1 MRPFVLLL
9 LPLALAACHREP
21 AAEPPASAP
30 GPAAVSATAADSAAA
45 DNPRALEAYH
55 WRLRSA
61 VTGDDRPLDALSI
74 EGGDPLT
81 LDFRDGRIGLSGGC
95 NRGSAGYAVEG
106 GTLRVED
113 FAQTMMA
120 CPDARLMALDN
131 EATRALAGAL
141 TWQLETAAAGEAP
154 TLVLANAGGDT
165 LTFDG
170 AATAETR
177 YGGPGETVFLEV
189 APERV
194 ACSHPLMPD
203 HRCLQ
208 VREVRYDDN
217 GLRQG
222 EPGDWQ
228 PLYQE
233 IEGYTHTPG
242 VRNVLRL
249 KRFERTNVPADA
261 SSIAY
266 VLDMT
271 VESEST
277 H

>member
-1 MRPFVLLL
+1 MRPLVMLL

-21 AAEPPASAP
+21 AADPPVPASDAPPAA
-30 GPAAVSATAADSAAA
+30 ATAADSAAV
-45 DNPRALEAYH
+45 DNPRALEAHH

-61 VTGDDRPLDALSI
+61 AGGDGQPLQALSVA
-74 EGGDPLT
+74 ELPPLVA
-81 LDFRDGRIGLSGGC
+81 DFRDGRIGLSGGC
-95 NRGSAGYAVEG
+95 NRGSASYAVEN
-106 GTLRVED
+106 GTLQVED

-120 CPDARLMALDN
+120 CSDARLMAVDA
-131 EATRALAGAL
+131 EATRALAGTL
-141 TWQLETAAAGEAP
+141 RWQLDTVAGGDTP
-154 TLVLANAGGDT
+154 TLVLINAGGDT
-165 LTFDG
+165 LTFEG
-170 AATAETR
+170 APTAETR
-177 YGGPGETVFLEV
+177 HGGPGETVFLEV
-189 APERV
+189 APERM

-203 HRCLQ
+203 HQCLQ

-228 PLYQE
+228 PLYE
-233 IEGYTHTPG
+233 DIEGYTHEPG

-249 KRFERTNVPADA
+249 KRFQRTDVPADA

-271 VESEST
+271 VETEST
-277 H
+277 Q